1 MTQEEKRI
9 KLAEAGG
16 LQVIDVPFI
25 PSQTKAAGCVF
36 TDAAR
41 TEWRKCYPNSC
52 GVYGVPDYFND
63 LNAVHELE
71 NVLSP
76 LQEVTYWENLLQA
89 HEYMDSW
96 AGCATAAQRA
106 EAIGLTLNLWEASK

>member
-1 MTQEEKRI
+1 MTQEEKQI
-9 KLAEAGG
+9 KLAEAAGWTE
-16 LQVIDVPFI
+16 ISDW
-25 PSQTKAAGCVF
+25 KAAGINGKHP
-36 TDAAR
+36 
-41 TEWRKCYPNSC
+41 TESW
-52 GVYGVPDYFND
+52 VEVIPDYFSD

-89 HEYMDSW
+89 HEYMDSR

-106 EAIGLTLNLWEASK
+106 EAIGLTLNLWKQ

>member
-9 KLAEAGG
+9 KLAEAAGWKCAEH
-16 LQVIDVPFI
+16 VAEFDKPFALMCWHR
-25 PSQTKAAGCVF
+25 PGNAEWQT
-36 TDAAR
+36 
-41 TEWRKCYPNSC
+41 EEP
-52 GVYGVPDYFND
+52 PDYFTD

-96 AGCATAAQRA
+96 AGCATAAQRC
-106 EAIGLTLNLWEASK
+106 EALGLTLKLWK